1 MEYTVDARPVP
12 AAQTCHVP
20 EVFMMTI
27 EERVAMILESE
38 RRFAEEL
45 ALRVIEKPTASVW
58 MILIPILLVY
68 HMYRHSR
75 YVDGKK
81 QFVEHYLMSRTNAVR
96 EAAAALAEARAP
108 DAARLAAAND
118 MAADIQPLLQD
129 LLVALI
135 EHFMTLLKADGKDLD
150 SLVRSSYGSGT
161 AYLLAMN
168 RLNAAE
174 RKLYDALSIR
184 LQEQQEGVNG
194 MVASIEVESERVR
207 REEAHRIFG

>member
-1 MEYTVDARPVP
+1 MI
-12 AAQTCHVP
+12 
-20 EVFMMTI
+20 TI
-27 EERVAMILESE
+27 DERVAMILQSE

-45 ALRVIEKPTASVW
+45 AQCVIEKPTVSVW
-58 MILIPILLVY
+58 MILIPILIVY

-75 YVDGKK
+75 YVEGKK

-108 DAARLAAAND
+108 DAARLAVANGL
-118 MAADIQPLLQD
+118 AADIQPLLQD
-129 LLVALI
+129 LLEALI
-135 EHFMTLLKADGKDLD
+135 EHFMILLKADGGDRD
-150 SLVRSSYGSGT
+150 SLIRSSYGSGT

-174 RKLYDALSIR
+174 RKLYNALSIQ

-194 MVASIEVESERVR
+194 MVASIEAESERLR